1 MYEGIIKSHENDIL
15 SYTKD
20 QTTFGSKLAHWDNNT
35 EQVYSK
41 EKKASRIEKKLDQ
54 DMSDL
59 VEYTKWMS
67 DETQKLRERVR
78 ATESV
83 MTDLKSSGASSVESL
98 METLYMLKIK
108 QEELE
113 SEAQGLR
120 DSINTKELVIKGR
133 EEKKAAIKQ
142 TIEIENADRENEIYA
157 LRKQLEEQKALM
169 DGQTRLLNELQVLC
183 EFTQNDIIK
192 ANREL

>member
-1 MYEGIIKSHENDIL
+1 M
-15 SYTKD
+15 
-20 QTTFGSKLAHWDNNT
+20 TFGSKLAHWDNNT

-41 EKKASRIEKKLDQ
+41 EKKASQIEKKLDQ

-67 DETQKLRERVR
+67 SETQKLRERVR

-120 DSINTKELVIKGR
+120 DNINTKELVIKGR

-142 TIEIENADRENEIYA
+142 TIEIENADRENEIHA
-157 LRKQLEEQKALM
+157 LRK
-169 DGQTRLLNELQVLC
+169 
-183 EFTQNDIIK
+183 
-192 ANREL
+192 